1 MLSSRFNTRRNGGKS
16 IKNPL
21 KIDKKSSK
29 ICSKSVL
36 EALLGRPG
44 AILAPR
50 SPKNHKMLQNPN
62 VSTPHMGPKNRPKSH
77 KNLILAVL
85 GRVLTPIFSK
95 TDPRCFNI
103 FEKCPKRGF
112 RSENGSRNRSK
123 IDPKSRKKRF
133 HIDLTLKMQKVNK
146 NGTPLSVFNRFI

>member
-21 KIDKKSSK
+21 KINKKSSK

-50 SPKNHKMLQNPN
+50 SPKTNKMLPNPN
-62 VSTPHMGPKNRPKSH
+62 VSTPHMGPKNLLKFC
-77 KNLILAVL
+77 KKFILAVL

-103 FEKCPKRGF
+103 FEKCLKSGF
-112 RSENGSRNRSK
+112 RSENGSRNRPK
-123 IDPKSRKKRF
+123 IDPRSRKKRF
-133 HIDLTLKMQKVNK
+133 HIDLTLKMQKVK
-146 NGTPLSVFNRFI
+146 KMAPL